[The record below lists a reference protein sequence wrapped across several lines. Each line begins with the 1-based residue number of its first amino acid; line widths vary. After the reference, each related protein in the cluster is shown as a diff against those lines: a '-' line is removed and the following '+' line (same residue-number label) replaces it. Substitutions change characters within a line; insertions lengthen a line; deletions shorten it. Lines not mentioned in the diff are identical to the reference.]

1 MFDFTINV
9 PERIAVALERIASAL
24 ERGVGPDLSQIGPVE
39 YKYRKRGPEA
49 ILNYGNQERSWL
61 KENAMSLITEKGLPP
76 ELQDRILEE
85 TLKEYDESVESQ
97 ALDPYGD
104 PL

>member
-9 PERIAVALERIASAL
+9 PERIAIALERIANAL
-24 ERGVGPDLSQIGPVE
+24 EIGVGPDLSMVGPVE
-39 YKYRKRGPEA
+39 YKHRKRGPEA

-61 KENAMSLITEKGLPP
+61 KENAESLIAEKGLPP
-76 ELQDRILEE
+76 ELQDRMLEE
-85 TLKEYDESVESQ
+85 TLKEYDQSVENQ

-104 PL
+104 L